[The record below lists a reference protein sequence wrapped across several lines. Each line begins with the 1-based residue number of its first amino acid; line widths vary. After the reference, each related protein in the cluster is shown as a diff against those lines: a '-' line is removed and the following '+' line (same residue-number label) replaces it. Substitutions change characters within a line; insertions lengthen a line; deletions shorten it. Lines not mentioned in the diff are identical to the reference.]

1 MACWLA
7 LQCGD
12 AQVLQASTKAFLRQA
27 DVPPW
32 QGAVQVGGRVAP
44 PPSSSSCKGCRKAVK
59 LTGALQV
66 IPATGLV
73 LTRRRWRRQ
82 KDLRGYLQLKAV
94 ADVTIKDQSQPD
106 DKPEDFCKKGKRV
119 EVLAP
124 SKRWR
129 EAQVIKVGGGIARVH
144 YLGYDSMFDE
154 DVPMEEGRLRPFGQL
169 RSQKL
174 RDRQEGFVIQVDAGH
189 CPGCGVKLQCAD
201 PTALGYIPPD
211 KMVREEDE
219 DETAKPLNA
228 EDEVALLMKDDG
240 ATERSSFEL
249 PTKSAQRHFK
259 VIANVFLDIRQE
271 PDVNA
276 ARTGESLAFGEQFQ
290 VSEILRS
297 ADSRTYF
304 RLEDGRGWVF
314 DRGVVRGAM
323 TQLVAPLTDGLSAK
337 KLARESR
344 QNVCMRCWGLW
355 QYNDCD
361 DVLRP
366 AYGGAGSPSR
376 ASDEL
381 TAEAF
386 EKLLSRTLAP
396 VTEACIFA
404 VVDVFDFGPSFTLLE
419 YIARELAGKPKVRVR
434 IIANKLDLLPPDTS
448 RPRLRGWV
456 AREAQRA
463 GHSKI
468 KIMDVYP
475 ISCHTGEGVKA
486 VSQLLDQNN
495 TPGEHYVVGAANAGK
510 SSLLNRLA
518 LRKRRGV
525 GRVAAEDQRGFVVS
539 VLPGTTLRP
548 ISMKFQLGNTKL
560 VDMPG
565 LLVPGSMAERL
576 TLEDLKMITPQTK
589 EALRLTFHMDE
600 GRTLLL
606 GALAR
611 IDFLKG
617 RPFQFTV
624 FISERVKLHRTRIEK
639 AARICKQ
646 WAGNELTPPV
656 DARRYDSLLPFESQ
670 QFTLSGTGWDEAC
683 ADIVF
688 PGLGWV
694 AITGCGECVV
704 EAHVPAGVQVTIRE
718 PLMPHEARWTGV
730 KYRGFPGWYKING
743 RSAKGFDAGRA
754 GRARARKYI
763 KGRF

>member
-1 MACWLA
+1 
-7 LQCGD
+7 
-12 AQVLQASTKAFLRQA
+12 
-27 DVPPW
+27 
-32 QGAVQVGGRVAP
+32 
-44 PPSSSSCKGCRKAVK
+44 
-59 LTGALQV
+59 
-66 IPATGLV
+66 
-73 LTRRRWRRQ
+73 
-82 KDLRGYLQLKAV
+82 
-94 ADVTIKDQSQPD
+94 
-106 DKPEDFCKKGKRV
+106 
-119 EVLAP
+119 
-124 SKRWR
+124 
-129 EAQVIKVGGGIARVH
+129 
-144 YLGYDSMFDE
+144 MFDE

>member
-1 MACWLA
+1 MDLLLC
-7 LQCGD
+7 
-12 AQVLQASTKAFLRQA
+12 RQ
-27 DVPPW
+27 
-32 QGAVQVGGRVAP
+32 
-44 PPSSSSCKGCRKAVK
+44 
-59 LTGALQV
+59 
-66 IPATGLV
+66 
-73 LTRRRWRRQ
+73 
-82 KDLRGYLQLKAV
+82 
-94 ADVTIKDQSQPD
+94 DQSQPD

-144 YLGYDSMFDE
+144 YMGYDSMFDE
-154 DVPMEEGRLRPFGQL
+154 DVPLDQGRLRSFGQL
-169 RSQKL
+169 RAQRLK
-174 RDRQEGFVIQVDAGH
+174 DRQEGFVLQLEAGC
-189 CPGCGVKLQCAD
+189 CPGCGVRLQCTD
-201 PTALGYIPPD
+201 KMALGYIPPD
-211 KMVREEDE
+211 KMVHEEEADDE
-219 DETAKPLNA
+219 SKPLNA
-228 EDEVALLMKDDG
+228 EDEVALLMKEDG
-240 ATERSSFEL
+240 AMERNSFEL
-249 PTKSAQRHFK
+249 PGKSAQRDFK
-259 VIANVFLDIRQE
+259 VVANVFLDIRKE

-276 ARTGESLAFGEQFQ
+276 ERTGESLAFGEQFQ
-290 VSEILRS
+290 VSEIVRS

-304 RLEDGRGWVF
+304 RLSDGRGWVF
-314 DRGVVRGAM
+314 DRGCVRGAM
-323 TQLVAPLTDGLSAK
+323 TQLVAPVTDGLSAK

-344 QNVCMRCWGLW
+344 QSVCMRCWGLW

-361 DVLRP
+361 DILRP
-366 AYGGAGSPSR
+366 AYGGSQVQ

-381 TAEAF
+381 TSEAF
-386 EKLLSRTLAP
+386 EKLLSKTLEP
-396 VTEACIFA
+396 VTEASIFA

-419 YIARELAGKPKVRVR
+419 YVARELEGKPKVRVR
-434 IIANKLDLLPPDTS
+434 IIANKIDLLPPDTS

-456 AREAQRA
+456 AREAHRA

-486 VSQLLDQNN
+486 VSEILEQNN
-495 TPGEHYVVGAANAGK
+495 APGEHYVVGAANAGK

-548 ISMKFQLGNTKL
+548 ITMKFQLGNTKL

-576 TLEDLKMITPQTK
+576 TLEDLKVITPQKK

-611 IDFLKG
+611 IDFVKG
-617 RPFQFTV
+617 RPFQLTV
-624 FISERVKLHRTRIEK
+624 FISERVKIHRTRIEK
-639 AARICKQ
+639 AARICKE
-646 WAGNELTPPV
+646 WAGERLIPPV
-656 DARRYDSLLPFESQ
+656 DPRRYDSLLPWESH
-670 QFTLSGTGWDEAC
+670 QFSFTGTGWDEAC
-683 ADIVF
+683 ADVVF

-694 AITGCGECVV
+694 SITGCGDCVV
-704 EAHVPAGVQVTIRE
+704 EAHAPAGVQVTARE

-743 RSAKGFDAGRA
+743 RSTRGFDAGKA

>member
-1 MACWLA
+1 M
-7 LQCGD
+7 
-12 AQVLQASTKAFLRQA
+12 
-27 DVPPW
+27 
-32 QGAVQVGGRVAP
+32 
-44 PPSSSSCKGCRKAVK
+44 
-59 LTGALQV
+59 

-73 LTRRRWRRQ
+73 LMRRRWRRQ
-82 KDLRGYLQLKAV
+82 NDLRGYLQLRAV

-144 YLGYDSMFDE
+144 YMGYDSMFDE

-174 RDRQEGFVIQVDAGH
+174 KDRQEGFVLQLDAGH
-189 CPGCGVKLQCAD
+189 CPGCGVKLQCTD
-201 PTALGYIPPD
+201 PTALGYIPPE
-211 KMVREEDE
+211 KMVQEEDE

-249 PTKSAQRHFK
+249 PTTSAQRHFK
-259 VIANVFLDIRQE
+259 VVANVFLDIRQE

-276 ARTGESLAFGEQFQ
+276 PRTGESLAFGEQFQ

-344 QNVCMRCWGLW
+344 QSVCMRCWGLW

-419 YIARELAGKPKVRVR
+419 YIARELAGKPKVDR
-434 IIANKLDLLPPDTS
+434 KS
-448 RPRLRGWV
+448 
-456 AREAQRA
+456 
-463 GHSKI
+463 
-468 KIMDVYP
+468 
-475 ISCHTGEGVKA
+475 
-486 VSQLLDQNN
+486 
-495 TPGEHYVVGAANAGK
+495 VV
-510 SSLLNRLA
+510 
-518 LRKRRGV
+518 
-525 GRVAAEDQRGFVVS
+525 
-539 VLPGTTLRP
+539 
-548 ISMKFQLGNTKL
+548 
-560 VDMPG
+560 
-565 LLVPGSMAERL
+565 
-576 TLEDLKMITPQTK
+576 
-589 EALRLTFHMDE
+589 
-600 GRTLLL
+600 
-606 GALAR
+606 
-611 IDFLKG
+611 
-617 RPFQFTV
+617 
-624 FISERVKLHRTRIEK
+624 
-639 AARICKQ
+639 
-646 WAGNELTPPV
+646 
-656 DARRYDSLLPFESQ
+656 
-670 QFTLSGTGWDEAC
+670 
-683 ADIVF
+683 
-688 PGLGWV
+688 
-694 AITGCGECVV
+694 
-704 EAHVPAGVQVTIRE
+704 
-718 PLMPHEARWTGV
+718 
-730 KYRGFPGWYKING
+730 
-743 RSAKGFDAGRA
+743 
-754 GRARARKYI
+754 
-763 KGRF
+763 